1 MWTTLVDSL
10 AGKIAVC
17 PDTKPARRWPCNP
30 NGNPEAL
37 AKGVRVGQERRV
49 KLLQAVRD
57 VLKEHGPISTPEV
70 ARLARCHESYALK
83 LMKFDIPEATH
94 EQVKNGQTRVFM
106 WRLKDVADT

>member
-17 PDTKPARRWPCNP
+17 PGTTRYRSGNP

-37 AKGVRVGQERRV
+37 AKGVRIGQKRRV
-49 KLLQAVRD
+49 KLLQTVRE

-70 ARLARCHESYALK
+70 AKLAGCHESYALK
-83 LMKFDIPEATH
+83 LLKFDIPEATR
-94 EQVKNGQTRVFM
+94 ELVKSGQSRVFM